1 MEEVKQELQCLFV
14 YLMTITVL
22 EKLSTPIIYTH
33 AGKRNIGKDIVTGM
47 NDRYSILKYDSK
59 TAVDDHNQ
67 LFRQRSNK
75 FKELGL
81 DIDFASARR
90 TFMQLA
96 KELLISILV

>member
-1 MEEVKQELQCLFV
+1 MFIRIFNDVR
-14 YLMTITVL
+14 TVL
-22 EKLSTPIIYTH
+22 EKVKYTIIYTH
-33 AGKRNIGKDIVTGM
+33 AGKEILGKDIVTGM

-59 TAVDDHNQ
+59 TAVDDHKQ

-90 TFMQLA
+90 TFSQ
-96 KELLISILV
+96 